1 MNLPELSPRAT
12 PQFVDAESCRAWL
25 EKVPLANIAVA
36 QQDML
41 AELETFNRFPTSA
54 ANRLA
59 VLEALREAIGF
70 VQMEHA
76 KRFTNRALPMAQAEA
91 DAFEDTVELWEQM
104 RLGYLRCLQ
113 AALGG
118 DTGMRAQAALL
129 TQRLA
134 AHSGLKMF
142 HYYRAYREVPREDWR
157 SLHQTHAHAEQLGVV
172 EDDVKDP
179 LNRDVHDSSP
189 RIAYVRALL
198 MGMASPHE
206 LGQRQL
212 TFVAFL
218 LERWAAKVLVSRAP
232 QEDDGVPPLVVDL
245 AGERLPE
252 RIAPQAATPVEPRY
266 LDTRQLSK
274 SLRNRV
280 ALLRK
285 GESPAKLG
293 LGDDCVQPSCEQ
305 TLVFLYR
312 QWCQPRPPRNLAGRG
327 AAAPVQVTNEME
339 AIHHYVSGDQRGGQR
354 RRQFEA
360 KDLTQQMRLELETLG
375 RVRNVDN
382 EQFTSARGY
391 ALEDWGIEEDSAQEL
406 RIVRA
411 AGQGTKRFAHGQLV
425 AVRPP
430 DASGFILGQ
439 VRWLIG
445 GVNGDLR
452 AGVKLMPG
460 IASATSVRATGLNDK
475 TERPTLAVSL
485 AAVPAVNSPPTLVL
499 PAGWYKPN
507 RILELGGEPASNVRL
522 TEVLERGADFERVAY
537 EAA

>member
-25 EKVPLANIAVA
+25 QNVPLANIAVA

-59 VLEALREAIGF
+59 VIEALRESAGF

-76 KRFTNRALPMAQAEA
+76 KRFMNRALPMAQAEA
-91 DAFEDTVELWEQM
+91 AAFEDTVELWEQM

-113 AALGG
+113 AAVGG

-129 TQRLA
+129 VQRLA
-134 AHSGLKMF
+134 AYSGVKMF

-157 SLHQTHAHAEQLGVV
+157 SLHEVYAHAERLGIA
-172 EDDVKDP
+172 EEEVKDP

-218 LERWAAKVLVSRAP
+218 LERWAAKVLVTRAP
-232 QEDDGVPPLVVDL
+232 SEDDGGPPLVADL
-245 AGERLPE
+245 AGERPPE
-252 RIAPQAATPVEPRY
+252 RLAPGAAPPAEPRY

-285 GESPAKLG
+285 GESPAKLA

-312 QWCQPRPPRNLAGRG
+312 QWCQPKPPRHVAGRG
-327 AAAPVQVTNEME
+327 AAASAQVTNDIE
-339 AIHHYVSGDQRGGQR
+339 AIHHHLSGG
-354 RRQFEA
+354 RRQVEA

-375 RVRNVDN
+375 RVRSLDN
-382 EQFTSARGY
+382 AQYASARGY
-391 ALEDWGIEEDSAQEL
+391 ALEDWAIEEDSAQEL
-406 RIVRA
+406 QIVRA
-411 AGQGTKRFAHGQLV
+411 AGQGTKRYAHGQLL

-445 GVNGDLR
+445 GGNGDLR

-460 IASATSVRATGLNDK
+460 IATAISVRSTGLNDK
-475 TERPTLAVSL
+475 TERPVSALSL
-485 AAVPAVNSPPTLVL
+485 AAVPAVKSPPALVL

-507 RILELGGEPASNVRL
+507 RVLELGGENPCTVRL